1 MKPNRVK
8 LVISLALFAVML
20 AACGKSPAGTAAA
33 IISGSTAAPT
43 INNVASG
50 ACTNAYYPN
59 AVGDNWTF
67 SSTGSG
73 IGSYTYTEAVT
84 KSGDAGFTTSY
95 QFSTGVNSTIDWNCK
110 DGNLSALDAGA
121 ASFSMST
128 SKVQMTSNSA
138 TADGYNIP
146 ATFAPGE
153 TWSEDVTV
161 DGTVTE
167 NGTTKSIDSQIT
179 NNLSC
184 TGDDSE
190 SVTVPAGTFTTAKAT
205 CTKKVVISYTVSGKT
220 QQVGSNQETIDYWY
234 AKGVGFVKS
243 VASGG
248 SDNET
253 IVLTQYKT
261 N

>member
-110 DGNLSALDAGA
+110 D
-121 ASFSMST
+121 
-128 SKVQMTSNSA
+128 
-138 TADGYNIP
+138 
-146 ATFAPGE
+146 
-153 TWSEDVTV
+153 
-161 DGTVTE
+161 
-167 NGTTKSIDSQIT
+167 
-179 NNLSC
+179 
-184 TGDDSE
+184 
-190 SVTVPAGTFTTAKAT
+190 
-205 CTKKVVISYTVSGKT
+205 
-220 QQVGSNQETIDYWY
+220 
-234 AKGVGFVKS
+234 
-243 VASGG
+243 
-248 SDNET
+248 
-253 IVLTQYKT
+253 
-261 N
+261 